1 MRALTRE
8 EFLAESGASAELVDR
23 LMAVDA
29 VVPLADGRFDARDEV
44 VASMAGALLDSGIAL
59 DDLAWSLDSRRFGLR
74 SLGLF
79 FTEPVPRTQETFAE
93 IEASLG
99 GGAAFLPAVYAGLGL
114 PEPEPTDHLRADE
127 AELVSSFVRLW
138 SLVDP
143 TGEAHARVARLLG
156 DATRRV
162 AEGWL
167 DVWDEI
173 AQPDA
178 TTQGAPTVGSRA
190 RPADPSDPRQNLSV
204 AMAEVGRGMVALVH
218 ERQVEVT
225 LTARIIAA
233 MEGVLGAAGRAPAR
247 VQRPPAIAFVDLA
260 GFTSLTEKLGD
271 EAAATAAARLFDIA
285 DAAVRGVGGR
295 VVKQLGDGV
304 LLRFPD
310 SETAIR
316 AVAGIVGGMDAA
328 GLPPAH
334 AAIAAGPVVV
344 RDGDVFGRTVN
355 LASRMAAEATAG
367 QVLVEEGVVIAL
379 PRGTAA
385 FHPVGR
391 VELKGF
397 PEPVALW
404 RAVAPGERPP
414 RRR

>member
-1 MRALTRE
+1 
-8 EFLAESGASAELVDR
+8 
-23 LMAVDA
+23 
-29 VVPLADGRFDARDEV
+29 
-44 VASMAGALLDSGIAL
+44 MAGALLVSGIAL

-74 SLGLF
+74 SLGEF
-79 FTEPVPRTQETFAE
+79 FTEPVPRTAQTFAE
-93 IEASLG
+93 LEASLG
-99 GGAAFLPAVYAGLGL
+99 DSAAFLPGVYAGLGL
-114 PEPEPTDHLRADE
+114 PEPEPDDHPRVDE
-127 AELVSSFVRLW
+127 AELVTSFVRIW

-156 DATRRV
+156 DSLRRV

-178 TTQGAPTVGSRA
+178 TTQGAPTVGTRA
-190 RPADPSDPRQNLSV
+190 RPDDPSDPRQNLSI

-218 ERQVEVT
+218 ERQVEAT
-225 LTARIIAA
+225 LTSRIIAA

-247 VQRPPAIAFVDLA
+247 AQRPPAIAFVDLA
-260 GFTSLTEKLGD
+260 GFTSLTVRLGD

-285 DAAVRGVGGR
+285 ETAVRGAGGR

-316 AVAGIVGGMDAA
+316 IVAAIVGGMDAA

-334 AAIAAGPVVV
+334 AGIAAGPVIV

-355 LASRMAAEATAG
+355 LASRMAAEATPG
-367 QVLVEEGVVIAL
+367 QVLVEEGVVVAL
-379 PRGTAA
+379 PRGTAT
-385 FHPVGR
+385 FEPVGR
-391 VELKGF
+391 IALRGF
-397 PEPVALW
+397 PEPIALW
-404 RAVAPGERPP
+404 RAVAPAPLRD
-414 RRR
+414 

>member
-1 MRALTRE
+1 MRTLTRE

-23 LMAVDA
+23 LIAVDA

-74 SLGLF
+74 SLGEF
-79 FTEPVPRTQETFAE
+79 FTEPVPRTAQTFAE
-93 IEASLG
+93 LEASLG
-99 GGAAFLPAVYAGLGL
+99 DSAAFLPGVYAGLGL
-114 PEPEPTDHLRADE
+114 PEPEPDDHPRVDE
-127 AELVSSFVRLW
+127 AELVTSFVRIW

-156 DATRRV
+156 DSLRRV

-178 TTQGAPTVGSRA
+178 TTQGAPTVGTRA
-190 RPADPSDPRQNLSV
+190 RPDDPSDPRQNLSI

-218 ERQVEVT
+218 ERQVEAT
-225 LTARIIAA
+225 LTSRIIAA
-233 MEGVLGAAGRAPAR
+233 MEGVLGAAGRTPAR
-247 VQRPPAIAFVDLA
+247 AQRPPAIAFVDLA
-260 GFTSLTEKLGD
+260 GFTSLTVRLGD

-285 DAAVRGVGGR
+285 ETAVRGAGGR

-316 AVAGIVGGMDAA
+316 IVAAIVGGMDAA

-334 AAIAAGPVVV
+334 AGIAAGPVIV

-355 LASRMAAEATAG
+355 LASRMAAEATPG
-367 QVLVEEGVVIAL
+367 QVLVEEGVVVAL
-379 PRGTAA
+379 PRGTAT
-385 FHPVGR
+385 FEPVGR
-391 VELKGF
+391 IALRGF
-397 PEPVALW
+397 PEPIALW
-404 RAVAPGERPP
+404 RAVAPAPLRD
-414 RRR
+414 